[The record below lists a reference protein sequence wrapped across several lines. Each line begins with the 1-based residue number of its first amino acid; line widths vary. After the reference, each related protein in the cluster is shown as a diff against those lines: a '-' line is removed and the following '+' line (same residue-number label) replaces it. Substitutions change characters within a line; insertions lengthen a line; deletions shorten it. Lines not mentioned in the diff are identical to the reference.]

1 MKKNILLFVTLFLF
15 IALVIASCSLIGG
28 GGFGGGV
35 AGSGNIQTE
44 TRDTG
49 AFDVLSI
56 EYPGAEI
63 VIEQGDRATVEIEA
77 DDNLL
82 PQLST
87 GILSG
92 TLAIK
97 SLAADWK
104 DSVNPSQPVKIAI
117 TARDVNEIVLSGPVG
132 DVDMNDWHADT
143 LKFVLSGGA
152 QVKLNDIEVDRL
164 DIDLSGAGDIYAGGA
179 ASDVNLILSGLGNL
193 NAADL
198 KSARATIDLSGM
210 GSAIVQVEEDLAA
223 TLTGAGSIK
232 YYGTPHV
239 EQSVSGAAPLSQPSE
254 LSAKL
259 NIRKYPLHKAWI
271 SKRNKYHG

>member
-1 MKKNILLFVTLFLF
+1 MKKKVLFFVALFLL
-15 IALVIASCSLIGG
+15 ITLLIASCSLIGG
-28 GGFGGGV
+28 V
-35 AGSGNIQTE
+35 DGSGNIQIE
-44 TRDTG
+44 TRAQG
-49 AFDVLSI
+49 AFDVVEI
-56 EYPGAEI
+56 EYPGAE
-63 VIEQGDRATVEIEA
+63 VIIQQGEKESVEIEA

-87 GILSG
+87 ETLSG
-92 TLAIK
+92 TLTIK

-104 DSVNPSQPVKIAI
+104 ESVNPSQPVKIVI
-117 TARDVNEIVLSGPVG
+117 TARDVNEIVLSAPVG
-132 DVDMNDWHADT
+132 DVDMTDWHADT

-179 ASDVNLILSGLGNL
+179 ASDVNLILSGLGNF

-210 GSAIVQVEEDLAA
+210 GSAVVQVEEDLDA

-239 EQSVSGAAPLSQPSE
+239 EQNVTGAGSVEPAE
-254 LSAKL
+254 
-259 NIRKYPLHKAWI
+259 
-271 SKRNKYHG
+271 

>member
-1 MKKNILLFVTLFLF
+1 MLEKGSITMKKNILLFIPLFLF
-15 IALVIASCSLIGG
+15 TAFVIASCSWMRGKGL
-28 GGFGGGV
+28 GGGV
-35 AGSGNIQTE
+35 SGSGNIQTE

-49 AFDVLSI
+49 VFDVVSI

-63 VIEQGDRATVEIEA
+63 VIQQGEKASVEIEA

-87 GILSG
+87 EALSG
-92 TLAIK
+92 TLTIK

-104 DSVNPSQPVKIAI
+104 ASVNPSQPVKIVI
-117 TARDVNEIVLSGPVG
+117 TAKDLNEIILSAPVG
-132 DVDMNDWHADT
+132 NVEMNDWHADM

-152 QVKLNDIEVDRL
+152 ELKLNDIQVDLL
-164 DIDLSGAGDIYAGGA
+164 DIDLSGAGNIDANGT
-179 ASDVNLILSGLGNL
+179 ASDVNLILSGVGSF

-198 KSARATIDLSGM
+198 KSNRATIDLSGM

-239 EQSVSGAAPLSQPSE
+239 EQNVTGAGSVEPAE
-254 LSAKL
+254 
-259 NIRKYPLHKAWI
+259 
-271 SKRNKYHG
+271 